1 VISRL
6 ESAAILSGTYPAGSN
21 LLYSSSYIYSNVT
34 TFNTPVPID
43 HGTLGSPTA
52 FNQLY
57 YHLPDARYAVYG
69 ITWFI
74 LPKNTNTSCSTI
86 LLNGTL
92 STGDTLTV
100 TTPNSN
106 PTAFF
111 VADIFTVNLNVL
123 CNPNPTT
130 SPLSAQI
137 LAVGQLSFFTIPT
150 QSLQQYIQ
158 EDSIAPITVPIYGV
172 GSGNSF
178 NFEYYGANN
187 GNNDTIFFQAQIPF
201 VGLTVGAPLK
211 FEFGFFD

>member
-6 ESAAILSGTYPAGSN
+6 ESFAVTALTYPSGSK
-21 LLYSSSYIYSNVT
+21 LVYSSSYVYSNIT
-34 TFNTPVPID
+34 TFNNPVPIQR
-43 HGTLGSPTA
+43 GASGSATA
-52 FNQLY
+52 FNQIY
-57 YHLPDARYAVYG
+57 YHLPDARYAIYG

-92 STGDTLTV
+92 NSGDTLTV

-111 VADIFTVNLNVL
+111 AADIFTVNLDVL
-123 CNPNPTT
+123 CNPNPVT
-130 SPLSAQI
+130 SPLSTQI
-137 LAVGQLSFFTIPT
+137 LAVGQLSFFTVPT

-158 EDSIAPITVPIYGV
+158 EDSIAPINVLPFAV
-172 GSGNSF
+172 GTGNSF

-187 GNNDTIFFQAQIPF
+187 GNNDTILFQTQIPF
-201 VGLTVGAPLK
+201 IGLTAGAPLK
-211 FEFGFFD
+211 F

>member
-1 VISRL
+1 VAFVISRL
-6 ESAAILSGTYPAGSN
+6 DSALIPAQTYPSGST
-21 LLYSSSYIYSNVT
+21 LLYSSSYVYTNVT
-34 TFNTPVPID
+34 TFNSAFPID
-43 HGTLGSPTA
+43 QGVTGTSA

-57 YHLPDARYAVYG
+57 YHLPDARYTIYG

-74 LPKNTNTSCSTI
+74 LPKNSNTSCSTI

-92 STGDTLTV
+92 NSGDTLTV

-106 PTAFF
+106 PIAFF
-111 VADIFTVNLNVL
+111 VADIFTVNLDVL

-137 LAVGQLSFFTIPT
+137 LAVGQLSFFTVPT

-158 EDSIAPITVPIYGV
+158 EDSIAPITVPIFGV

-187 GNNDTIFFQAQIPF
+187 GNNDTILFQAQIPF
-201 VGLTVGAPLK
+201 IGLTVGAPLK
-211 FEFGFFD
+211 F